1 MGTSR
6 EGRGP
11 LITTREGQK
20 NRSGERDKHFQK
32 LKTQPLV
39 ILCYLLE
46 FVTLFSNKLF
56 NQS

>member
-1 MGTSR
+1 M
-6 EGRGP
+6 
-11 LITTREGQK
+11 TTREGQE